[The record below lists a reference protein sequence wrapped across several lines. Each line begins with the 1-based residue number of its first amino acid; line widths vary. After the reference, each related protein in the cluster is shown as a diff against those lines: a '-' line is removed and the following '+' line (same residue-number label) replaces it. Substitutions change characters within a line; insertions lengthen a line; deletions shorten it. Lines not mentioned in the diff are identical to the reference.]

1 MSVTVYSTPMC
12 RHCKLLKS
20 FLNERKISFTE
31 VDLSQDAEL
40 ASQIISRTG
49 QRSVPV
55 TEVNGEL
62 IVGFQPD
69 LILSKL

>member
-1 MSVTVYSTPMC
+1 MC